1 MRSSNIRG
9 CRTRRGSATRRRSS
23 RPSISGSRAH
33 RLRGAR
39 RRRGRHQPEICP
51 DCHRASTRTRPPGS
65 CPGTRRRRLSAERR
79 ADELPVGRSRSNANF
94 PGGGGAVLR
103 RLILIAALSLPA
115 IAAEEKPGVKVVQ
128 EPDKVVV
135 RKRTVIDFNDVTVE
149 GELTRP
155 EGSYVLNRNRTRFPS
170 LIRLRDN
177 FNPELQKSADNL

>member
-1 MRSSNIRG
+1 M
-9 CRTRRGSATRRRSS
+9 
-23 RPSISGSRAH
+23 
-33 RLRGAR
+33 
-39 RRRGRHQPEICP
+39 
-51 DCHRASTRTRPPGS
+51 
-65 CPGTRRRRLSAERR
+65 
-79 ADELPVGRSRSNANF
+79 
-94 PGGGGAVLR
+94 LR